1 MSAFSLTP
9 QQVRCVLLAAQGLL
23 KPPKQAARKSD
34 VLDTIRMMGV
44 LQIDTIH
51 VVARSPYLV
60 LWSRLGDF
68 QPKWLEELLAE
79 SAIYEYWSHAACFMP
94 IEDYPISRRFQLDRE
109 TRWSSA
115 EKWVQEHPEAIE
127 RVMAHIKANGSA
139 KSADFDRADG
149 EKGGWWNWK
158 EEKLALEVLFN
169 LGELMIAK
177 RVNFH
182 RIYDLRERVVP
193 DWEDTNTPTLDEIK
207 RTLTLRS
214 VKLLG
219 VTPARWVA
227 DYYRMKKTTTIPLLK
242 TLAAEG
248 QLMVGEVE
256 GWSEPVYA
264 HPDNM
269 KWIEAAA
276 KNKLR
281 AEHTTLLSPFDPI
294 VWDRERGSTLF
305 NFDYRIECYTPA
317 PKRKYG
323 YFTLPILRGDQ
334 IIGRLDPKAHR
345 KEGIFEVKAL
355 HFEPGVQF
363 TDELASDLAGALRD
377 IAAWHK
383 TPEVV
388 VRETFP
394 AEAKAVIETAIARNS

>member
-1 MSAFSLTP
+1 MADFTLTP
-9 QQVRCVLLAAQGLL
+9 GQVRQVLLAAQGLL
-23 KPPKQAARKSD
+23 QPRSIPAQKPD
-34 VLDTIRMMGV
+34 VLETIRMMGV

-60 LWSRLGDF
+60 LWSRLGDYE
-68 QPKWLEELLAE
+68 PKWLEELLAE
-79 SAIYEYWSHAACFMP
+79 RAIYEYWSHAACFMP
-94 IEDYPISRRFQLDRE
+94 IEDYPISRRFQVDHE
-109 TRWSSA
+109 TPWSNS
-115 EKWVQEHPEAIE
+115 EKWVGEHPEAVE
-127 RVMAHIKANGSA
+127 RVLTHIRANGSG
-139 KSADFDRADG
+139 KSSDFERQDG
-149 EKGGWWNWK
+149 EKGSWWNWK
-158 EEKLALEVLFN
+158 EEKVALEVLFN

-182 RIYDLRERVVP
+182 RIYDLRERVMP
-193 DWEDTNTPTLDEIK
+193 EWDDANTPTLDEVR

-227 DYYRMKKTTTIPLLK
+227 DYYRMKKTTTIPLLDK
-242 TLAAEG
+242 LVKEG
-248 QLMVGEVE
+248 QLIKGEVE
-256 GWSEPVYA
+256 GWSEAVYA
-264 HPDNM
+264 HPDQM
-269 KWIEAAA
+269 KWVEAAA
-276 KNKLR
+276 MGKLK
-281 AEHTTLLSPFDPI
+281 AERTTLLSPFDPI

-305 NFDYRIECYTPA
+305 GFDYKIECYTPA

-323 YFTLPILRGDQ
+323 YFTLPILHRDR
-334 IIGRLDPKAHR
+334 IVGRLDPKAHR

-355 HFEPGVQF
+355 HLEPGVEV

-388 VRETFP
+388 IRESFP
-394 AEAKAVIETAIARNS
+394 TEAKTAVDAALAKLS